1 MVFWKTKYP
10 TDRKLF
16 AWEIELE
23 NIIKNSEYNCA
34 IVSQFTVLFS

>member
-1 MVFWKTKYP
+1 LDIKNMVFWKTKYP

-23 NIIKNSEYNCA
+23 NIIKNS
-34 IVSQFTVLFS
+34 